1 MISHDTKLSASCAAV
16 GVGETP
22 HYRSDPVDAAQLI
35 LEASVAALND
45 AGLSPKDVNGILPPE
60 GYISSEEIAAQLGI
74 DDLRYS
80 ATIHMGGASSVA
92 ALQSAAMA
100 IATGVADTVLVA
112 FGWDG
117 YTSRPTAPQRP
128 QRASRLPQRPFA
140 ELMRNYYAPYGARLA
155 VQWYGFYIQ
164 RYMELYD
171 VSPEGAL
178 QVALTAR
185 AHASLTDGAY
195 LKDKP
200 LTREQYLSS
209 PVIVDPV
216 RRYDCCLET
225 DCAAAVVLTT
235 RERARD
241 LRHHP
246 IIFLGGAEGHPHPA
260 DDITNRPDMLQLGLH
275 SAAPRAFQMA
285 ELQLSD
291 VDFLQVYDCYSHVVL
306 LQLEALGLTEA
317 GGAADFVVNEGIGLD
332 GSMPVNTHGGLLSH
346 GHGWGMNH
354 VVEAVRQLRHDRGP
368 GQVAGAQVGVV
379 TGYGDLGDGSIAI
392 FGRE

>member
-22 HYRSDPVDAAQLI
+22 HYRSDPIDAAQLI

>member
-225 DCAAAVVLTT
+225 DCAAAVVLTS

-241 LRHHP
+241 LHHHP

-354 VVEAVRQLRHDRGP
+354 VVEAVRQLRHDRGS
-368 GQVAGAQVGVV
+368 GQVVGAQVGVV
-379 TGYGDLGDGSIAI
+379 TGYGDLGDGSVAI

>member
-1 MISHDTKLSASCAAV
+1 MISNHANLSASCAAV

-35 LEASVAALND
+35 LEASVAALDD

-74 DDLRYS
+74 DGLRYS

-185 AHASLTDGAY
+185 SHAALTDGAY

-225 DCAAAVVLTT
+225 DCAAAVILTS

-241 LRHHP
+241 LRHQP

-291 VDFLQVYDCYSHVVL
+291 VDFLEVYDCYSHVVL

-354 VVEAVRQLRHDRGP
+354 VVEAIRQLRHDRGSA
-368 GQVAGAQVGVV
+368 QVPGAQVGVV

-392 FGRE
+392 LGRE

>member
-1 MISHDTKLSASCAAV
+1 MISQDTRLSQSCAVV

-22 HYRSDPVDAAQLI
+22 HYRSDPIDAAHLI
-35 LEASVAALND
+35 LEASLAALND
-45 AGLSPKDVNGILPPE
+45 AGLRPKDVNAILPPE
-60 GYISSEEIAAQLGI
+60 GYISSEELAAQLGI

-80 ATIHMGGASSVA
+80 ATVHMGGASSVA

-117 YTSRPTAPQRP
+117 YSSRPTAPQRP
-128 QRASRLPQRPFA
+128 LRSSRLPQRPFA

-171 VSPEGAL
+171 VPPEAAL

-185 AHASLTDGAY
+185 AHAALTDGAY

-200 LTREQYLSS
+200 LTRDQYFSS
-209 PVIVDPV
+209 PIIVEPI

-225 DCAAAVVLTT
+225 DCAAVVIVTSP
-235 RERARD
+235 ERARD
-241 LRHHP
+241 LRHQP
-246 IIFLGGAEGHPHPA
+246 VTYLGGAEGHPHPA
-260 DDITNRPDMLQLGLH
+260 DDITNRSDMLRLGLH
-275 SAAPRAFQMA
+275 SAAPRAFGMA
-285 ELQLSD
+285 GLQLSD
-291 VDFLQVYDCYSHVVL
+291 VDFLEVYDCYSHVVL
-306 LQLEALGLTEA
+306 LQLEALGLAEE
-317 GGAADFVVNEGIGLD
+317 GGAADFVAHEGIGLD

-354 VVEAVRQLRHDRGP
+354 IVEAVRQLRHERGSA
-368 GQVAGAQVGVV
+368 QVPGAQVGVV

-392 FGRE
+392 LGRE

>member
-354 VVEAVRQLRHDRGP
+354 VVEAVRQLRHDRGS
-368 GQVAGAQVGVV
+368 GQVVGAQVGVV

>member
-1 MISHDTKLSASCAAV
+1 MISNHANLSASCAAV

-35 LEASVAALND
+35 LEASVAALDD

-185 AHASLTDGAY
+185 SHAALTDGAY

-225 DCAAAVVLTT
+225 DCAAAVILTS

-241 LRHHP
+241 LRHQP

-291 VDFLQVYDCYSHVVL
+291 VDFLEVYDCYSHVVL

-354 VVEAVRQLRHDRGP
+354 VVEAIRQLRHDRGSA
-368 GQVAGAQVGVV
+368 QVPGAQVGVV

-392 FGRE
+392 LGRE